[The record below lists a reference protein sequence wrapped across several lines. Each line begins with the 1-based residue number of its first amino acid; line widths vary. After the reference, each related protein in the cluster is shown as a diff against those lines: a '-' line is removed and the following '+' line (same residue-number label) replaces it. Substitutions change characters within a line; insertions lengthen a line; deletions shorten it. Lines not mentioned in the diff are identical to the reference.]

1 MRWRSGYTHRMPLF
15 VFVLAALVCSPAF
28 AVEVHAPPSTSRMSA
43 LDRENDV
50 VIPPPPP
57 PPSPVIEALP
67 LALGV
72 YGVTAVAGMGVVSL
86 GVTSVHDQAT
96 ATAIVT
102 SAIAVTSLA
111 PVVAVGVLS
120 HDVPWPVWPAMVV
133 STAPGIVSGGVIG
146 AIAGQ
151 LLAGAMDHESDC
163 IGCTTEEAVA
173 MIGTPLVAAGLGGAV
188 GLTTTMFIASA
199 FVPAPDEAL

>member
-1 MRWRSGYTHRMPLF
+1 MRWHSGYSHRMPLL
-15 VFVLAALVCSPAF
+15 VLVLAMACSPAF

-67 LALGV
+67 LALGA
-72 YGVTAVAGMGVVSL
+72 YGVTAVAGMGVVYL
-86 GVTSVHDQAT
+86 GITSVHDQASM
-96 ATAIVT
+96 TAIFT
-102 SAIAVTSLA
+102 SAVAVTTLA

-133 STAPGIVSGGVIG
+133 GTVPGIVSGGFIG
-146 AIAGQ
+146 AIAGMV
-151 LLAGAMDHESDC
+151 LAGAMDHESDC

-173 MIGTPLVAAGLGGAV
+173 MIGTPLVAAGVGGAV
-188 GLTTTMFIASA
+188 GLTTTMLITSA
-199 FVPAPDEAL
+199 FVPAPEEAP

>member
-1 MRWRSGYTHRMPLF
+1 MRWHSGYSHRMPLL
-15 VFVLAALVCSPAF
+15 VLVLAMACSPAF

-72 YGVTAVAGMGVVSL
+72 YGVTAVAGMGAVYLGFVEHAQVVSIT
-86 GVTSVHDQAT
+86 G
-96 ATAIVT
+96 
-102 SAIAVTSLA
+102 AIAVTSLA
-111 PVVAVGVLS
+111 PAVAVGVLA

-133 STAPGIVSGGVIG
+133 GTVPGIVSGGVIG
-146 AIAGQ
+146 LIAGTM
-151 LLAGAMDHESDC
+151 AADVVRPRGTDC
-163 IGCTTEEAVA
+163 LYCSTEENVA
-173 MIGTPLVAAGLGGAV
+173 LIAPFFLAAGLGGAV

-199 FVPAPDEAL
+199 FVPAPDEAP